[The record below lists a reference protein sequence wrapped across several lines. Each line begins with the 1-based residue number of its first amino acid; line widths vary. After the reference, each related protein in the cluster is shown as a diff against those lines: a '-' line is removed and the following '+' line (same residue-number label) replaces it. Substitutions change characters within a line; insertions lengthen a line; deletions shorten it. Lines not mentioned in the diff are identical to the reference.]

1 MNRLRPDVD
10 IVKDVLEAVLK
21 ELPSSGFIQGLIR
34 QYQERGGLSK
44 KQLQGLYAKASGIN
58 SIPANKLATLEA
70 MILKKPTRYKSS
82 LPPAAPLYTRDEK
95 AGKLIDSI
103 LSRYPQ
109 HKRVLFL
116 KTKFENNE
124 TITSTDMLELENF
137 ARMIK

>member
-10 IVKDVLEAVLK
+10 IVKDILEAVLK
-21 ELPSSGFIQGLIR
+21 EQPSSAFIQGLIH

-44 KQLQGLYAKASGIN
+44 KQLQGLHAKASGIQ

-82 LPPAAPLYTRDEK
+82 LPPTAPLYTRDEK
-95 AGKLIDSI
+95 AGKLIESI
-103 LSRYPQ
+103 LARYPQ
-109 HKRVLFL
+109 HKRALFL

-124 TITSTDMLELENF
+124 NITTSDMLELENF
-137 ARMIK
+137 VRMLK